1 MFYQIYNEVHVPLLV
16 TKNFLEGRGKKM
28 INKSI

>member
-1 MFYQIYNEVHVPLLV
+1 MFYQIYNEVHVLV